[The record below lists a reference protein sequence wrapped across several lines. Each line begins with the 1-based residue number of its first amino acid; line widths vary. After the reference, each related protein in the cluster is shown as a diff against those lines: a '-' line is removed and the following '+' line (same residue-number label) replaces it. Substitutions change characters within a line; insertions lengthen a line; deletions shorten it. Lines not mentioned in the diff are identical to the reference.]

1 MSVAVTKTAI
11 LNDLPSGQFAQYNK
25 PFQEKIFQGLLTD
38 LKWASQ
44 MVEVMRPDFFELRY
58 LEYLCDKYFSYFK
71 EYRCFP
77 TQSLLISI
85 IKDALSEDGDVI
97 LRDQI
102 VSYLIRMRENP
113 NPGDIA
119 YVKEKS
125 LDFCKKQKQGRYS

>member
-58 LEYLCDKYFSYFK
+58 LEYLCDKYFNYFK
-71 EYRCFP
+71 EYR
-77 TQSLLISI
+77 
-85 IKDALSEDGDVI
+85 
-97 LRDQI
+97 
-102 VSYLIRMRENP
+102 
-113 NPGDIA
+113 
-119 YVKEKS
+119 
-125 LDFCKKQKQGRYS
+125 